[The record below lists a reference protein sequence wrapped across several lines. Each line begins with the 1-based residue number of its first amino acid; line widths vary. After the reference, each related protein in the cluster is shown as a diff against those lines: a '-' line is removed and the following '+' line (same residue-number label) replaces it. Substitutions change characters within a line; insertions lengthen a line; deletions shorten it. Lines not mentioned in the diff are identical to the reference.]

1 MPLHTRNFTP
11 AEAATISGIA
21 VKAVH
26 NAIDKDIVTSI
37 ETPGRG
43 RLLRRWLTREALLEL
58 KLWYGVGASLSA
70 SRRQRLFDEIKA
82 KPSAKTVKADDLLIV
97 DVEEA
102 RRQIALNYE
111 LLQEAEAAVVSVKE
125 VLGGTPVFKGTRIPV
140 RLIAEMVEQGASS
153 EEILVGYPKLSA
165 RHLELANVWNKAHPA
180 VGRPRKAPLD
190 GFQLKS
196 RKRVKLLAGIPARSR
211 SDT

>member
-1 MPLHTRNFTP
+1 MFAHIRNFTP

-26 NAIDKDIVTSI
+26 NAIDKDIVNSI
-37 ETPGRG
+37 ETTGRG
-43 RLLRRWLTREALLEL
+43 RLLKRRLTSEALLEL

-82 KPSAKTVKADDLLIV
+82 KPLAKTVKADDLLIV

-102 RRQIALNYE
+102 RRQIARNFD
-111 LLQEAEAAVVSVKE
+111 LLQEAEAAVVILKD
-125 VLGGTPVFKGTRIPV
+125 VLAGTPVFKGTRVPV
-140 RLIAEMVEQGASS
+140 RLISEIMEQGATSA
-153 EEILVGYPKLSA
+153 EILEGYPKLSA
-165 RHLELANVWNKAHPA
+165 RHLELANVWTKAHPA
-180 VGRPRKAPLD
+180 VGRPRKTPVD

-196 RKRVKLLAGIPARSR
+196 RKRVKLLAETPSR
-211 SDT
+211 RGSGK

>member
-1 MPLHTRNFTP
+1 METEVRNFTP

-26 NAIDKDIVTSI
+26 NAIDKDIVNSI
-37 ETPGRG
+37 ETAGRG
-43 RLLRRWLTREALLEL
+43 RLLKRRLTREALLEL

-82 KPSAKTVKADDLLIV
+82 KPLAKTVKADDLLIV

-102 RRQIALNYE
+102 RRQIARNFDLLN
-111 LLQEAEAAVVSVKE
+111 EAEAAVVVLKE
-125 VLGGTPVFKGTRIPV
+125 VLAGTPVFKGTRIPV
-140 RLIAEMVEQGASS
+140 RLIAEMVEQGATS
-153 EEILVGYPKLSA
+153 EEILEGYPKLGA
-165 RHLELANVWNKAHPA
+165 RHLELAKVWTKAHPA
-180 VGRPRKAPLD
+180 VGRPRKAPAD

-196 RKRVKLLAGIPARSR
+196 RKRVKLLAETTAHRGGVK
-211 SDT
+211 